1 MENSVLR
8 ERKHPCLRLESTNSG
23 IIWTEANRQSVV
35 KLVECWRRATR
46 KRRHVNPW
54 EKQLFFT
61 ITSSLAHLVN
71 LARRASPPFSVDCI
85 VTLTLRGSLTAV
97 QRFLRIDFTL
107 KVQASFFQASVW
119 IRAAPV
125 LSNVER
131 NTHATSHWALQILIR
146 QFKEGKHGRV
156 LHNWCNI
163 LPALYVVNSR
173 RQQQSD
179 L

>member
-8 ERKHPCLRLESTNSG
+8 ERKHPHLRLESTNSG
-23 IIWTEANRQSVV
+23 IIWTEANQQSVV

-71 LARRASPPFSVDCI
+71 LARRASLPFSVDCF
-85 VTLTLRGSLTAV
+85 VTLTLRGSLTNW
-97 QRFLRIDFTL
+97 FHLEL
-107 KVQASFFQASVW
+107 QASFFQASVW

-125 LSNVER
+125 LSNVEK

-163 LPALYVVNSR
+163 LPTLYVVNSR